1 MYKTMGIGF
10 ETGKALGKDITIDSL
25 KAEGYAAIF
34 VGVGAHK
41 GMDLNI
47 PGEQAEGVMSAL
59 TLLKDVY
66 DNKPI
71 SIGKKVV
78 VIGGGFTAVDAARS
92 AKRLGATDVLI
103 AYRRTKDEM
112 PATPEEIAEAEAEGI
127 KVMYL
132 VAPKA
137 IETADGK
144 VSGIRMINQVL
155 GDKDQ
160 SNRRRP
166 EEYSGAEF
174 VLPCDLIITAIGQ
187 KPVTQTINGLQ
198 TTKSGM
204 ILADPATG
212 ATSVEGVFAGGD
224 VINVDSVI
232 SSIAAGKKGAASI
245 DKMLAGDQAVL
256 EYEPDVATVE
266 KEKVLRRV
274 GYFKDNELTKVEING
289 NGESIYFLVDGNT
302 ISGIN
307 HSKCAKIEATIE
319 NGKVVEITDFG
330 NPDGYINPPKI
341 EKPDDLRLDGFSWLD
356 QLRPKQKSDIF
367 NK

>member
-1 MYKTMGIGF
+1 MIDLEKEMVN
-10 ETGKALGKDITIDSL
+10 ITIDGQQLS
-25 KAEGYAAIF
+25 
-34 VGVGAHK
+34 V
-41 GMDLNI
+41 
-47 PGEQAEGVMSAL
+47 P
-59 TLLKDVY
+59 KD
-66 DNKPI
+66 
-71 SIGKKVV
+71 
-78 VIGGGFTAVDAARS
+78 FTVLDAARS

-212 ATSVEGVFAGGD
+212 ATSIEGVFAGGD

-274 GYFKDNELTKVEING
+274 GYFKDNGSVDLLTASGKERVTNFSTYVRTLTEAEALAESQRCLNCGCGEGCGICAQLCPEFAIRVVSPDVWEINPDECVACG
-289 NGESIYFLVDGNT
+289 MCYNRCPNKNIEMVDLNA
-302 ISGIN
+302 IVS
-307 HSKCAKIEATIE
+307 
-319 NGKVVEITDFG
+319 
-330 NPDGYINPPKI
+330 
-341 EKPDDLRLDGFSWLD
+341 
-356 QLRPKQKSDIF
+356 
-367 NK
+367 